1 MGFKLELNSIL
12 RSKQTYDLKVGN
24 TYSFEKSG
32 SRLFFDDI
40 PVWLTDENWNALAE
54 ISVLSQTRQHN
65 QLTGT
70 FRVDYLYQGD
80 EQKTVTQMFIRM
92 YDGVLDPYIY
102 LLSSENEYQA
112 AQASGVLSR
121 DSLQSEGFIH
131 ASPKSQLN
139 RVANKFYKKT
149 QKPLLLTVD
158 KSKVQPDIQWEPA
171 IGGLYPHIYG
181 PLNID
186 AVIKAK
192 SITLN
197 ASGEFDL
204 QNLRQPLV

>member
-40 PVWLTDENWNALAE
+40 PICLTDENWNALAE

-102 LLSSENEYQA
+102 LLSSEAEYQA

-171 IGGLYPHIYG
+171 KGGLYPHIYG
-181 PLNID
+181 LLNID

-192 SITLN
+192 SIELN

-204 QNLRQPLV
+204 